1 MSNEPKSA
9 ILASIADAE
18 TYGRRQ
24 REYGF
29 DETATRVEQT
39 ATAARAE
46 HAEMVE
52 VMKAIRT
59 PHLLHGQVKGTRVTF
74 DFCCHEN
81 AQNFMLAHNT
91 LDTLLSR
98 VGGGS

>member
-1 MSNEPKSA
+1 MSK

-46 HAEMVE
+46 HAKV
-52 VMKAIRT
+52 VADARALRS
-59 PHLLHGQVKGTRVTF
+59 PHLNHGQVHGNEIRLTF
-74 DFCCHEN
+74 CTPED
-81 AQNFMLAHNT
+81 AQSFMAALNG